1 MPSNLFSN
9 LGHRKENQ
17 EKNRNP
23 LIVPPDE
30 RRPYL
35 TSFIS
40 HFNSTTNSDAG
51 VYCTIKFSLTIALK
65 FIQKYANFF

>member
-1 MPSNLFSN
+1 MKFVFNIHVYN

-51 VYCTIKFSLTIALK
+51 MISTGICSLFLY
-65 FIQKYANFF
+65 FDYYSM

>member
-1 MPSNLFSN
+1 MEFVLKIYVCYK
-9 LGHRKENQ
+9 GHRKENQ

-51 VYCTIKFSLTIALK
+51 MISMSICSSFSY
-65 FIQKYANFF
+65 FDYYSM

>member
-1 MPSNLFSN
+1 MEFVFNIYVCN
-9 LGHRKENQ
+9 KGHRKENQ

-51 VYCTIKFSLTIALK
+51 MISTSICSSFSY
-65 FIQKYANFF
+65 FDYYSM